1 MLLYHCAAFK
11 AQYLETDLG
20 EDDSVSQNLTIKNHD
35 VEKAVRCA
43 GICTLDEL
51 CFGFFMDLQN
61 KCSTLL
67 CTRPDKVQAKVPEV
81 LYVEPEFDSAESTLL
96 ARGTYKITFDGII
109 VLFVCISAVK
119 RSSM

>member
-1 MLLYHCAAFK
+1 
-11 AQYLETDLG
+11 
-20 EDDSVSQNLTIKNHD
+20 
-35 VEKAVRCA
+35 
-43 GICTLDEL
+43 
-51 CFGFFMDLQN
+51 MDLQN

-119 RSSM
+119 RS